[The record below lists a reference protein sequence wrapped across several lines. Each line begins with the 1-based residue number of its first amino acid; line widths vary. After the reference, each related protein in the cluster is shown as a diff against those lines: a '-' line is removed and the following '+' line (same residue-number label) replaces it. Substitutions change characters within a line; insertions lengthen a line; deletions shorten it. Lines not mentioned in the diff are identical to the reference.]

1 ENMAAVVWSTLEL
14 YGIENRIMAI
24 MMDNASNNDTM
35 MEAIESRCRE
45 AGIDF
50 SAQKSRM
57 RCMPHTI
64 HLAAI
69 KLLEGIGIISKDDSA
84 RAQATNYQEEVNV
97 GVEREYDMDT
107 AQETEGE
114 DSDVINEG
122 PSNDIQTAVYKLRK
136 IVRSVRAS
144 PQRRQHWY
152 QEVDRMNVQLMP
164 TEQKSALMLI
174 LDVKT

>member
-1 ENMAAVVWSTLEL
+1 
-14 YGIENRIMAI
+14 MAI

-69 KLLEGIGIISKDDSA
+69 KVCSI
-84 RAQATNYQEEVNV
+84 
-97 GVEREYDMDT
+97 
-107 AQETEGE
+107 
-114 DSDVINEG
+114 
-122 PSNDIQTAVYKLRK
+122 
-136 IVRSVRAS
+136 
-144 PQRRQHWY
+144 
-152 QEVDRMNVQLMP
+152 MNF
-164 TEQKSALMLI
+164 SG
-174 LDVKT
+174 LDVGINGF